1 VASARR
7 PKKKQAGYRP
17 NESNVLREAGKK
29 IAAARESVGLTQ
41 EQAAHKARIDYKRW
55 QRIEGGSV
63 NATLRTLYR
72 VADALDMNVWAMLE
86 ARSQSRR

>member
-1 VASARR
+1 MASPRR
-7 PKKKQAGYRP
+7 PKKKQAKYRP
-17 NESNVLREAGKK
+17 NESSVLREAGKK

-55 QRIEGGSV
+55 QRLEGGSV

-72 VADALDMNVWAMLE
+72 VADALEVNVWVMLE
-86 ARSQSRR
+86 ERPSRR